1 LITKDDIML
10 NLYTSLK
17 EKEVP
22 LEVISEIVKDIFG
35 GLKSEYGVRK
45 RGTEDNN

>member
-1 LITKDDIML
+1 ML
-10 NLYTSLK
+10 NLYTTLK

-22 LEVISEIVKDIFG
+22 LEVISEIIQDIFG
-35 GLKSEYGVRK
+35 GLKDEYRIRE